1 MPSKKAKKTTKKA
14 AGRGVGKAKKP
25 ATRKAPRG
33 ASKKGR
39 RMSTVP
45 TRRMSATHIA
55 SLADSLLTL
64 TEAAERIGSSASYLR
79 WLCNFRHDSHVPFAA
94 KMGRNWMIPES
105 RLADIPLEN
114 KGITGR
120 PPGSGAGPK
129 KAGAKKAGSAKGG
142 GAKKAG
148 AKKAGAKKAGA
159 KKAARR

>member
-1 MPSKKAKKTTKKA
+1 MPSKKAKKTTKA
-14 AGRGVGKAKKP
+14 AGRGAGKAKKP

-39 RMSTVP
+39 RMSTAT

-55 SLADSLLTL
+55 SLADQLLTL
-64 TEAAERIGSSASYLR
+64 TEAADRIGSSSSYLR

-94 KMGRNWMIPES
+94 KIGRNWMIPES

-120 PPGSGAGPK
+120 PPG
-129 KAGAKKAGSAKGG
+129 AGSGSSRKLAGKKGG
-142 GAKKAG
+142 GR
-148 AKKAGAKKAGA
+148 
-159 KKAARR
+159 KAAPKLKKSVKKSAGGKPGRERRRR